1 MSEGKQEQKSVSKHQ
16 YCQSLGLKTH
26 RPQRLSLYL
35 IHQDVTHHAHFVLI
49 THGHIIYQD
58 ETNLYLTR
66 ADNL

>member
-1 MSEGKQEQKSVSKHQ
+1 MSEGKQEQKCVSKHQ
-16 YCQSLGLKTH
+16 FCQAQG
-26 RPQRLSLYL
+26 LYL

-49 THGHIIYQD
+49 THGHIYQD